1 MITRIIF
8 MALAVVMFS
17 GCVSLNSISQTSIP
31 AERDK
36 QVMASS
42 SQWTFLGIAFSN
54 TFVNKAV
61 DELKTQCPG
70 GKVQGILTK
79 YDDVYFFPI
88 FVRRVNVSG
97 FCLAGGA

>member
-1 MITRIIF
+1 MIKRFLFLT
-8 MALAVVMFS
+8 LAAVTFS
-17 GCVSLNSISQTSIP
+17 GCVSLNSVSQTSIP
-31 AERDK
+31 AERNK

-54 TFVNKAV
+54 SFVNEAV
-61 DELKTQCPG
+61 DELKAQCEG
-70 GKVQGILTK
+70 GRVQGILTK

-97 FCLAGGA
+97 FCLEGGA